1 MTRQRG
7 GSDSYNG
14 AKSIH
19 IQGIKANKLALRLLF
34 RLICLPD
41 PMSARRLASLQIATP
56 FTLGYRGLPSQRR
69 RYSSA
74 CLSSSRRGLFA
85 IIGSERPTRLS
96 VCRAGGL
103 T

>member
-34 RLICLPD
+34 RLICLP
-41 PMSARRLASLQIATP
+41 MSARRLANLQIATP

-74 CLSSSRRGLFA
+74 CLGSSRRGLFA

-96 VCRAGGL
+96 VCRAGEL
-103 T
+103 DVI